1 MLGFQKFKKR
11 FLRRY
16 GPWALVAGGS
26 EGIGAAF
33 AEELAGM
40 GFHLVLV
47 SHEEEPLNSFAAQ
60 LAGRHGVEVNP
71 VVFDLSREDVEQGLA
86 KATEGKNVGLVI
98 YNAALSLIG
107 RFLDT
112 PLPRHLEALAVNCRG
127 PLVAAHVFGERL
139 KARGG
144 GGLVLLSSMAGM
156 QGSPMVAGYAAT
168 KAFNRVLAEGLWY
181 EFKQSGVDVLAA
193 LPGPTRTPGYLSSKP
208 KKTGLFKAPEMKPE
222 AVAEGALKA
231 LGRRP
236 SHVCGL
242 PNQLVTTVTGRF
254 LPRSWAIR
262 LFGSQTTKMYE
273 G

>member
-1 MLGFQKFKKR
+1 MFGFQSFEKR

-33 AEELAGM
+33 AEKLASM

-47 SHEEEPLNSFAAQ
+47 SHEEEPLRTLAAQ
-60 LAGRHGVEVNP
+60 LAARHGVAVEP
-71 VVFDLSREDVEQGLA
+71 VVFDLSRADVEEGLVEA
-86 KATEGKNVGLVI
+86 AAGKDVGLVI

-107 RFLDT
+107 QFLET
-112 PLPRHLEALAVNCRG
+112 PLHRHLAALALNCRG

-144 GGLVLLSSMAGM
+144 GGLVLLSSMAGL
-156 QGSPMVAGYAAT
+156 QGSAMVAGYAAT

-181 EFKQSGVDVLAA
+181 ELRQSGVDVLAA

-208 KKTGLFKAPEMKPE
+208 KKTGLFNAPEMEPE

-231 LGRRP
+231 LGKRP

-242 PNQLVTTVTGRF
+242 PNQLVTAVTGRF
-254 LPRSWAIR
+254 LPRTWAIR
-262 LFGSQTTKMYE
+262 LFGSQTTRMYE